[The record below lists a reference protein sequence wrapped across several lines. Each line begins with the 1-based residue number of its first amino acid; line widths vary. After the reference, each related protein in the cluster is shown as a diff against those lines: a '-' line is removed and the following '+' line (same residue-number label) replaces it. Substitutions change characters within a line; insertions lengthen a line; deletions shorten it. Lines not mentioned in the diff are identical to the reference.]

1 MFQVSRN
8 LSPTT
13 FATAGITAVS
23 IAGIMTLPAGAIP
36 AIQVQMAPANPLRST
51 DRTADSLARPWTSK
65 VIPAAFVDAY
75 REMFSF
81 KSLLDGWDGQ
91 GSKAILDDSINA
103 ALAFLAMLP
112 SDLPPPE
119 ASAAS
124 DGTVDWYWR
133 NGSKAAT
140 VTFYKNRRAAYFAV
154 TDAGSVKDVFQLT
167 DKIPDQ
173 LIESLRQ
180 L

>member
-1 MFQVSRN
+1 M
-8 LSPTT
+8 
-13 FATAGITAVS
+13 TAGGT
-23 IAGIMTLPAGAIP
+23 TPPAGANR
-36 AIQVQMAPANPLRST
+36 APEEQLAPKEALRRNDQTAN
-51 DRTADSLARPWTSK
+51 SLAQPWTEK
-65 VIPAAFVDAY
+65 VFPVAFVEAY
-75 REMFSF
+75 RKMFSF
-81 KSLLDGWDGQ
+81 RALAVGWDGH
-91 GSKAILDDSINA
+91 GSKAILDDSVNA

-133 NGSKAAT
+133 NGLNAAT
-140 VTFYKNRRAAYFAV
+140 VTFYKDRKAAYFALI
-154 TDAGSVKDVFQLT
+154 DNSGVKNGFKSFDE
-167 DKIPDQ
+167 IPAP

>member
-1 MFQVSRN
+1 M
-8 LSPTT
+8 
-13 FATAGITAVS
+13 
-23 IAGIMTLPAGAIP
+23 PA
-36 AIQVQMAPANPLRST
+36 S
-51 DRTADSLARPWTSK
+51 
-65 VIPAAFVDAY
+65 FVDAFS
-75 REMFSF
+75 EMFSF
-81 KSLLDGWDGQ
+81 RALLDGWDGH
-91 GSKAILDDSINA
+91 GSKAILDDSVNA

-140 VTFYKNRRAAYFAV
+140 VTFYKNRRTAYFAL
-154 TDAGSVKDVFQLT
+154 TDAGSVKDAFKLV

-173 LIESLRQ
+173 LIQSLRQ